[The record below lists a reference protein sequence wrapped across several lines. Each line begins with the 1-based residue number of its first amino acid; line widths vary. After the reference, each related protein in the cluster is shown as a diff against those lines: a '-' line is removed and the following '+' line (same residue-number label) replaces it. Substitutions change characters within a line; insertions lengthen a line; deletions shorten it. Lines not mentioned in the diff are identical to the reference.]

1 MLDTREKELEE
12 ERATSRRRLEQLER
26 DLDEKCKEAHSVKVL
41 HPYLKWGM
49 YVGVVLLQAYT
60 VTYIHTVG
68 LYSLYCRIN
77 WRDLLSMRACTVC
90 MSVHWWHFR
99 LSG

>member
-41 HPYLKWGM
+41 HPYLEWGM
-49 YVGVVLLQAYT
+49 YVGVVLLQSYT
-60 VTYIHTVG
+60 VTYIHG
-68 LYSLYCRIN
+68 LVR
-77 WRDLLSMRACTVC
+77 TVC
-90 MSVHWWHFR
+90 ATDCCELESLHLPSMHV
-99 LSG
+99 LYA

>member
-41 HPYLKWGM
+41 HPYLEWGM

-60 VTYIHTVG
+60 VTYIHTWVG
-68 LYSLYCRIN
+68 AYSLCNR
-77 WRDLLSMRACTVC
+77 LLSIGEFASAEHACTVC
-90 MSVHWWHFR
+90 MSVQ
-99 LSG
+99 

>member
-26 DLDEKCKEAHSVKVL
+26 DLDEKCKEVHSVKVL

-49 YVGVVLLQAYT
+49 YVGIVLLQAYT
-60 VTYIHTVG
+60 VTYIHGLVRTVCATDCCE
-68 LYSLYCRIN
+68 LESLY
-77 WRDLLSMRACTVC
+77 LLSMHVLYA
-90 MSVHWWHFR
+90 
-99 LSG
+99 

>member
-12 ERATSRRRLEQLER
+12 EHATSRRRLEQLER

-41 HPYLKWGM
+41 HPYSYLKWGM

-60 VTYIHTVG
+60 VTFIHG
-68 LYSLYCRIN
+68 LVR
-77 WRDLLSMRACTVC
+77 TVC
-90 MSVHWWHFR
+90 ATDCC
-99 LSG
+99 

>member
-41 HPYLKWGM
+41 HPYLEWGM
-49 YVGVVLLQAYT
+49 YVGVVLLQSYT
-60 VTYIHTVG
+60 VTYIHG
-68 LYSLYCRIN
+68 LVR
-77 WRDLLSMRACTVC
+77 TVC
-90 MSVHWWHFR
+90 ATDCCQLESLHLLNMHV
-99 LSG
+99 LYA

>member
-49 YVGVVLLQAYT
+49 YVGVALLQAYT
-60 VTYIHTVG
+60 VTYIHTLVCTVYTVG
-68 LYSLYCRIN
+68 LIGGIASAEH
-77 WRDLLSMRACTVC
+77 ACMYECTMVA
-90 MSVHWWHFR
+90 
-99 LSG
+99 L

>member
-41 HPYLKWGM
+41 HPYLEWGM
-49 YVGVVLLQAYT
+49 YVGVVLIQAYT
-60 VTYIHTVG
+60 VTYIHG
-68 LYSLYCRIN
+68 LVR
-77 WRDLLSMRACTVC
+77 TVC
-90 MSVHWWHFR
+90 ATDYC
-99 LSG
+99 

>member
-41 HPYLKWGM
+41 HPYLEWGM
-49 YVGVVLLQAYT
+49 YVGVVLFQAYT
-60 VTYIHTVG
+60 VTYGTYSWYRHTVHR
-68 LYSLYCRIN
+68 L
-77 WRDLLSMRACTVC
+77 MCTVYT
-90 MSVHWWHFR
+90 VQ
-99 LSG
+99 